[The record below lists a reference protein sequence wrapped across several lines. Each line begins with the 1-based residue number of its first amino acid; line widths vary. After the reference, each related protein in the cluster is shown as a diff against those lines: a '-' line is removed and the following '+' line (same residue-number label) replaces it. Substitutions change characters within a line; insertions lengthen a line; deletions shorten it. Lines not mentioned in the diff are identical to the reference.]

1 MAIVTPTSEIEAV
14 NVMLSAIGEAPVSSL
29 DDPSLV
35 DAALAQSILKET
47 SVEIQTRGLHCNTE
61 INFPLVPTVDGEIL
75 VPSNCARIDTTEIS
89 RDIDVVQRGNKLY
102 DRVERSSTSFT
113 DTIYVEMVLLFSFE
127 ELPQHVKRYITV
139 KATRRFQARLVG
151 SDTLA
156 GFTTADEQEAL
167 IEFERSEAITE
178 DNNILTDSFDTYKI
192 ISRGSP
198 RRTVR

>member
-1 MAIVTPTSEIEAV
+1 MAIVTPTSELEAV

-35 DAALAQSILKET
+35 DAALAQSILGEA

-61 INFPLVPTVDGEIL
+61 INFPLVPTVDGEIK
-75 VPSNCARIDTTEIS
+75 VPSNCVRIDTTDVS
-89 RDIDVVQRGNKLY
+89 RDIDVTQRGDRLY
-102 DRVERSSTSFT
+102 DRGERSYTSFT
-113 DTIYVEMVLLFSFE
+113 QKLYVDMVLLFGFE

-139 KATRRFQARLVG
+139 KAARRFQARLVG
-151 SDTLA
+151 SETLA
-156 GFTTADEQEAL
+156 GFTATDEQEAL
-167 IEFERSEAITE
+167 IEFERAEAINE
-178 DNNILTDSFDTYKI
+178 DSNILTDSYDTYKI

>member
-102 DRVERSSTSFT
+102 DRVERSYTSFT

-139 KATRRFQARLVG
+139 KAARRFQARLVG

-156 GFTTADEQEAL
+156 GFTATDEQEAL

>member
-102 DRVERSSTSFT
+102 DRVERSYTSFT

-156 GFTTADEQEAL
+156 GFTATDEQEAL

-178 DNNILTDSFDTYKI
+178 DINILTDSFDTYKI

>member
-1 MAIVTPTSEIEAV
+1 MAIVTPTSELEAV

-35 DAALAQSILKET
+35 DASVAQTILQES

-61 INFPLVPTVDGEIL
+61 VDFPLIPTVDGEIH
-75 VPSNCARIDTTEIS
+75 VPSNCVRIDTTGGS
-89 RDIDVVQRGNKLY
+89 RDVDVAQRGNRLY
-102 DRVERSSTSFT
+102 DRIAKSYTAFT
-113 DTIYVEMVLLFSFE
+113 QKLYVDMVLLFEFE
-127 ELPQHVKRYITV
+127 ALPQHVKRYATV

-156 GFTTADEQEAL
+156 NFTAQDEQEAL
-167 IEFERSEAITE
+167 IEFERAEAINE
-178 DNNILTDSFDTYKI
+178 DSNILTDSYDTYKI

-198 RRTVR
+198 RRTIR

>member
-1 MAIVTPTSEIEAV
+1 MAIVTPTSELEAV

-35 DAALAQSILKET
+35 DAALAQSILGET

-75 VPSNCARIDTTEIS
+75 IPSNCARIDTTDVS
-89 RDIDVVQRGNKLY
+89 RDKDVTQRGNKLY
-102 DRVERSSTSFT
+102 DREERSFTSFT
-113 DTIYVEMVLLFSFE
+113 DKIYVDMVLLFGFE
-127 ELPQHVKRYITV
+127 DLPQHVRRYITV
-139 KATRRFQARLVG
+139 KAARRFQARLVG

-156 GFTTADEQEAL
+156 SFTATDEQEAL
-167 IEFERSEAITE
+167 IEFERAEAINE
-178 DNNILTDSFDTYKI
+178 DSNILTDSYDTYKI

>member
-102 DRVERSSTSFT
+102 DRVERSYTSFT

-156 GFTTADEQEAL
+156 GFTATDEQEAL

-178 DNNILTDSFDTYKI
+178 DSNILTDSFDTYKI

>member
-1 MAIVTPTSEIEAV
+1 
-14 NVMLSAIGEAPVSSL
+14 MLSAIGEAPVSSL

-102 DRVERSSTSFT
+102 DRVERSYTSFT

-156 GFTTADEQEAL
+156 GFTATDEQEAL

-178 DNNILTDSFDTYKI
+178 DSNILTDSFDTYKI

>member
-102 DRVERSSTSFT
+102 DRVERSYTSFT
-113 DTIYVEMVLLFSFE
+113 DKIYVEMVLLFSFE

-156 GFTTADEQEAL
+156 GFTATDEQEAL
-167 IEFERSEAITE
+167 IEFERSEAITD